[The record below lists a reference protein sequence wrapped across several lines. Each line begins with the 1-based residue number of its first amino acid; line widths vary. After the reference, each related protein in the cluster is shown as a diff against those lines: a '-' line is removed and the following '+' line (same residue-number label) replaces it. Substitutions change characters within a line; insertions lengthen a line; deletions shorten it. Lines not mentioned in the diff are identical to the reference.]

1 MSTAR
6 LLAVLRSRW
15 VRWGFLVL
23 ALGLAVYAVV
33 AVRAD
38 LVDAARALSAAR
50 LGAALVLS
58 VLFVGATLLS
68 WRAVLADLGS
78 RLGARSAV
86 SVFGISQLG
95 KYVPGGVWNIVAAAE
110 VGADHGVPRRRT
122 MTATAV
128 ATGVGVVSGAVVGV
142 VALPFLAAD
151 ALGPWAWTLWLLPAV
166 VVLLLP
172 PVLNRLLGVALR
184 LARRAPL
191 DRPLS
196 WTGLGAAAA
205 WAVLGWVLAGVQV
218 WLLAT
223 GLGMATGV
231 RTLALAVGGYALAW
245 MVGFLLVV
253 VPAGAGARELVLLAV
268 MAGTVPHA
276 ELLLV
281 VLVSRVLVTLAD
293 LAFAGAGALVR
304 RAPFPPLAP
313 RGRLRWDVVRRALPR
328 RRATVL
334 EVGCGRGAVGAR
346 IAERHDYTAVELDE
360 TTWALAVE
368 CLREA
373 APRARVLHGD
383 TTVLDADDR
392 FDVVC
397 AFEVIEHVDDDA
409 AALAAWVA
417 RVRPGGTLLLSTPAW
432 PDRFGPWDVLAG
444 HYRRYEPERLHE
456 LLVDAGL
463 TDVEVRLY
471 DAPIGYLLEAVRN
484 RMARRRAGERA
495 TVDLAG
501 QTAGSGRVLQPTS
514 WAVGALVAA
523 VVWPFCLLQRAFPR
537 HGTGIVAHGR
547 RPPGPPQPG
556 ALPPG
561 APSVEVRPG
570 MARQNGQNLDAR
582 HPHHG
587 HSEEA

>member
-1 MSTAR
+1 MSAGVVPR
-6 LLAVLRSRW
+6 LLAVLRSPW

-33 AVRAD
+33 AVRED
-38 LVDAARALSAAR
+38 LLDAARALSAAR
-50 LGAALVLS
+50 LAVALVLS

-68 WRAVLADLGS
+68 WRAVLTDLGS
-78 RLGARSAV
+78 RLDARSAV
-86 SVFGISQLG
+86 AVFGISQLG

-142 VALPFLAAD
+142 LALPFLAAD

-172 PVLNRLLGVALR
+172 PVLNRLLAVALR
-184 LARRAPL
+184 AARRAPFAQ
-191 DRPLS
+191 PLS
-196 WTGLGAAAA
+196 WGGLGAAAA

-268 MAGTVPHA
+268 LAGTIPHA

-293 LAFAGAGALVR
+293 LAFAGAGAVLR

-313 RGRLRWDVVRRALPR
+313 RGRLRWDVVRRSLPR
-328 RRATVL
+328 ERASVL
-334 EVGCGRGAVGAR
+334 EVGCGQGAVGAR
-346 IAERHDYTAVELDE
+346 IAARHDYTAVELDE
-360 TTWALAVE
+360 TSWATAAE
-368 CLREA
+368 CIGAA

-383 TTVLDADDR
+383 TTVLDPDQR

-397 AFEVIEHVDDDA
+397 AFEVIEHIDDDA
-409 AALAAWVA
+409 AALAGWVA
-417 RVRPGGTLLLSTPAW
+417 RVRPGGELLLSTPAW
-432 PDRFGPWDVLAG
+432 PDRFGPWDTLAG
-444 HYRRYEPERLHE
+444 HYRRYEPERLRG
-456 LLVDAGL
+456 LLEDSGL
-463 TDVEVRLY
+463 TDVDVTLY

-484 RMARRRAGERA
+484 RMARRRAGDRA
-495 TVDLAG
+495 ELDLAG

-514 WAVGALVAA
+514 LVTGALVAA
-523 VVWPFCLLQRAFPR
+523 AVWPFCLLQRAFPR
-537 HGTGIVAHGR
+537 HGTGLVARAR
-547 RPPGPPQPG
+547 RPTPGCRMSRFGP
-556 ALPPG
+556 
-561 APSVEVRPG
+561 E
-570 MARQNGQNLDAR
+570 
-582 HPHHG
+582 
-587 HSEEA
+587 